1 MVSFHAQL
9 NEALIRQKQRM
20 EQAFPSEHEERRRSR
35 RSRAEG
41 AVETPGMQGVKHALE
56 AESSADAAKRAKM
69 ETMAVPHQPGSGSG
83 KGVEV
88 DISRFP
94 LEGVI
99 EGVMNS
105 LNAISVEQL
114 TRTMEVCLEPVRRK
128 TLIAEYTASS
138 HR

>member
-20 EQAFPSEHEERRRSR
+20 EVAFPSEHEERRRNR
-35 RSRAEG
+35 RLRVEDAAEPTG
-41 AVETPGMQGVKHALE
+41 AHGAKHALE
-56 AESSADAAKRAKM
+56 AESSTDAAKRAKL
-69 ETMAVPHQPGSGSG
+69 ETTVAHQPGSGSG
-83 KGVEV
+83 KGPEV

-99 EGVMNS
+99 QGVMSS

-114 TRTMEVCLEPVRRK
+114 TRTMNVSLTRSK
-128 TLIAEYTASS
+128 TRELTAEYTGSFGG
-138 HR
+138 

>member
-20 EQAFPSEHEERRRSR
+20 EQAFPSEHEERRRNR
-35 RSRAEG
+35 RLRAEG
-41 AVETPGMQGVKHALE
+41 AVEAPGMQGVKHALE

-69 ETMAVPHQPGSGSG
+69 ETVPIPHQAGSGIG
-83 KGVEV
+83 RGVEV

-99 EGVMNS
+99 EAVMSS
-105 LNAISVEQL
+105 LNAISADHL
-114 TRTMEVCLEPVRRK
+114 TRTMEASGCLV
-128 TLIAEYTASS
+128 
-138 HR
+138 